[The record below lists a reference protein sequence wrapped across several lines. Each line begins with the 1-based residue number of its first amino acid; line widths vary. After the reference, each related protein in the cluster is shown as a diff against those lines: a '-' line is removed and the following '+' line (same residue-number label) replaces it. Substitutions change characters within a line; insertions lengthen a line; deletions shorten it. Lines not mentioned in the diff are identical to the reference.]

1 MSKSA
6 NEVLAE
12 ALALPADARVMLAE
26 SLLESL
32 DEPAEVVAEAWRV
45 KESRRLRGG
54 GNGGR
59 EPRYWEGGRGGS
71 GCRLVKIVKVNLI
84 RFPGLA
90 SMQLLYGLQ

>member
-45 KESRRLRGG
+45 EAHRRLAEIE
-54 GNGGR
+54 NGEV
-59 EPRYWEGGRGGS
+59 EPVSWEEVRAGMRA
-71 GCRLVKIVKVNLI
+71 RLSK
-84 RFPGLA
+84 
-90 SMQLLYGLQ
+90 